1 MKKRIV
7 SLFLCVVMLFSL
19 LGVTAYAEGKVKFEA
34 QNVKTELATGATV
47 KVAVNITENPGL
59 MSGSYCVKWD
69 KTALELT
76 AVEFLAK
83 DYPDASS
90 PAITENNGE
99 YWVSFGI
106 DTATESATFTGKAF
120 DLTFKVLAGAEAK
133 TYAITLAVEDDGL
146 ANADA
151 DLVAADV
158 VAGSITLTAKPVA
171 VTGVTLNPTS
181 LSLEEGASA
190 KLTATVNPDNAT
202 DKTVTWTV
210 KPEGIV
216 TVAEDGTVTAVK
228 AGKATITATAGG
240 KKATCAV
247 TVTEKTCDH
256 ADKEYHAAV
265 DATCT
270 EAGNVEYWSCKNCS
284 ALFTKNE
291 AGEFVATANVTIPAL
306 GHKSTGENVATC
318 QHKAKCDVCSVE
330 YGEVLAH
337 KLTKVAAKEPTCK
350 DTGNTEYWVC
360 DNCGTLFADAKGT
373 KEVTLDDVTLPVDEN
388 AHDYEWVSESEG
400 AIDSK
405 IYVNTYKCTVCDAVA
420 YDAYVLFS
428 VDMKVLKDE
437 NSKREVPKNV
447 AFTVDVVNEEDTTPA
462 RFVTDG
468 GDEEMEGSWTHLCGG
483 FHATPEAAI
492 AQLKQELSVSK
503 TMKQTTAKKSGW
515 TLDDSEYVVSF
526 VFDENDDTAYTL
538 DIKKNGEDADS
549 VIFVNTYCKKT
560 SGAGFKDPD
569 NVYGDLMDDGKING
583 SNKGNTTKSD
593 GKTVNSVK
601 TFDAGIGLYVGL
613 SILSLTGSAVVIG
626 KKKVR

>member
-1 MKKRIV
+1 MKRII
-7 SLFLCVVMLFSL
+7 SIGLAICLAFSL
-19 LGVTAYAEGKVKFEA
+19 VVTAFAATPTMNVSVDKNSIEAGGDVKVTLTLSDNLDDVTSVGFNLFFDSDLFTLKSSTETTLKPASVVKNNADGSYYAASFVSTTGVGQTLKKGVACTFVFTAKSDVTADVEASFTVKFEKGTNSSFA
-34 QNVKTELATGATV
+34 PISCATGDAATV
-47 KVAVNITENPGL
+47 TVKKPTVAATKVTL
-59 MSGSYCVKWD
+59 D
-69 KTALELT
+69 KTT
-76 AVEFLAK
+76 
-83 DYPDASS
+83 
-90 PAITENNGE
+90 
-99 YWVSFGI
+99 
-106 DTATESATFTGKAF
+106 
-120 DLTFKVLAGAEAK
+120 
-133 TYAITLAVEDDGL
+133 
-146 ANADA
+146 
-151 DLVAADV
+151 
-158 VAGSITLTAKPVA
+158 
-171 VTGVTLNPTS
+171 

-190 KLTATVNPDNAT
+190 QLTATVTPANST
-202 DKTVTWTV
+202 DTVTWQSSDTKVATV
-210 KPEGIV
+210 DENGN
-216 TVAEDGTVTAVK
+216 VTAVA
-228 AGKATITATAGG
+228 AGKATITATAGS

-247 TVTEKTCDH
+247 TVTEKACEHTNIVKG
-256 ADKEYHAAV
+256 AEAK
-265 DATCT
+265 DATCS
-270 EAGNVEYWSCKNCS
+270 EAGNVEYWVCNDCGKKFSD
-284 ALFTKNE
+284 AE
-291 AGEFVATANVTIPAL
+291 GANVIADVTIPAL

-318 QHKAKCDVCSVE
+318 QHKAKCDVCGVE